1 MLPSVATP
9 KFVTQ
14 LPSTGQ
20 NISYRPFLVKEEKIL
35 LMALEGGDQKEI
47 MNAVLEVV
55 SNCLETDIDANS
67 ITTFDLEFLFLQL
80 RGKSVGEVVEL
91 RVGHTDSEC
100 THRQRVN
107 INLDDVKVEG
117 VVSEG
122 KIMITDEIGIK
133 LRYPNITDMDKINN
147 ALTNE
152 DTASSFDVVAMCVE
166 YIYDT
171 ENVYNEFT
179 NKEINDWLEGLGQ
192 QQFAKIAQ
200 FFQNVPALRHEI
212 KYTCDKCGEV
222 ERIKLE
228 GLESFFTLL

>member
-91 RVGHTDSEC
+91 RMGHTDSEC

-152 DTASSFDVVAMCVE
+152 DTTSTFDVVAMCVE

>member
-55 SNCLETDIDANS
+55 SNCLESDLDAND

>member
-55 SNCLETDIDANS
+55 SNCLESDLDAND

-91 RVGHTDSEC
+91 RVGHADSEC